1 MISDNNIEIGSVLG
15 GYKIEKEIG
24 RGGMGVVYKA
34 HEMTLNRKVA
44 LKVLSHRLC
53 ADTEF
58 VERFKREARVIAA
71 LNHPSIVQILSY
83 GEARGLYYFAMEY
96 ITGRD
101 LGVILKEKGRIP
113 LDEALSIVSQV
124 AGALADAGAKGVVH
138 RDLKPSNI
146 MVDDVGRVKVTDF
159 GVAHFEGT
167 ESRLTQTGLFLGTPE
182 YASPEQATGKELD
195 VRSDI
200 YALGAVLY
208 SMLSGRPP
216 ITGPSPLAVVAK
228 IATESVTPIHRIN
241 PELPKPVCALID
253 KMLARELS
261 DRFQTPQE
269 VMAAVDRCLSGLRGD
284 TPPVKGQTSQSAS
297 GGEPAAKRSRTAV
310 WGGILGVAL
319 AVVLVVWL
327 VEGSFFR
334 ERAAEREEKASPS
347 AIVPK
352 NDAAPSESR
361 DTATASSVS
370 PIAEKPVESPVGDQ
384 VIPGAAGSE
393 DRSAAAATPT
403 PQAER
408 SVPTTP
414 ETVNRPA
421 AAAAPEPP
429 GRETVARIP
438 AAVQSPPAPKAPVQK
453 KAPPALPKVP
463 TVLLAVSGDEDMAM
477 QVQPHLESV
486 LQGSGL
492 PVTAAAEIPVLSR
505 QMHIGDTPI
514 SWRSI
519 KQLVPPGEA
528 QILVLVKV
536 RQTGSMD
543 LQYYGRRQEM
553 ITASFSAS
561 AVDMET
567 GVSVATPAAASIQY
581 TSLNM
586 AEKFQTAVTSAAS
599 DMGPAIKQ
607 YWRNKLQ

>member
-1 MISDNNIEIGSVLG
+1 MISDNNIEIGSVLS

-53 ADTEF
+53 TDTEF
-58 VERFKREARVIAA
+58 VERFKREARIIAA
-71 LNHPSIVQILSY
+71 LNHPCIVQILSY
-83 GEARGLYYFAMEY
+83 GEAHGLYYFAMEY

-101 LGVILKEKGRIP
+101 LGIILKEKGRIP

-167 ESRLTQTGLFLGTPE
+167 ENRLTQTGLFLGTPE

-216 ITGPSPLAVVAK
+216 MTGPSPLAVVAK
-228 IATESVTPIHRIN
+228 IATESVTPIRQIN
-241 PELPKPVCALID
+241 PELPKPVCDLID

-269 VMAAVDRCLSGLRGD
+269 VMAAVDRCMRGLKGD
-284 TPPVKGQTSQSAS
+284 SPPVKGQTSQSVAGS
-297 GGEPAAKRSRTAV
+297 GSPPKRSRTAV
-310 WGGILGVAL
+310 LGGILGVAL

-334 ERAAEREEKASPS
+334 ERPQVKEEKS
-347 AIVPK
+347 
-352 NDAAPSESR
+352 
-361 DTATASSVS
+361 ASSSSTEGAKNPAQV
-370 PIAEKPVESPVGDQ
+370 PIGATSAPAFQAE
-384 VIPGAAGSE
+384 
-393 DRSAAAATPT
+393 RSAAAM
-403 PQAER
+403 
-408 SVPTTP
+408 P
-414 ETVNRPA
+414 ETGNSPA
-421 AAAAPEPP
+421 
-429 GRETVARIP
+429 RETLPEIPSRDAVAGIP
-438 AAVQSPPAPKAPVQK
+438 VAVQHPPAQKAPVPQK
-453 KAPPALPKVP
+453 VVPALPKVP
-463 TVLLAVSGDEDMAM
+463 TVLIAVSGDEDMAM
-477 QVQPHLESV
+477 QIQPSLESII
-486 LQGSGL
+486 QRSGL
-492 PVTAAAEIPVLSR
+492 PVMAAGDFPALSR
-505 QMHIGDTPI
+505 EMHIGGTPT
-514 SWRSI
+514 WRGI
-519 KQLVPPGEA
+519 KQLIRPGEA

-536 RQTGSMD
+536 RQTGSTN

-561 AVDMET
+561 AVDMDT
-567 GVSVATPAAASIQY
+567 GVSVTTPATASIQY

-586 AEKFQTAVTSAAS
+586 AEKFQTAVTSTAS
-599 DMGPAIKQ
+599 GMGPAIQQ
-607 YWRNKLQ
+607 YWRNKIP

>member
-1 MISDNNIEIGSVLG
+1 MISDNNIEIGSVLS

-53 ADTEF
+53 TDTEF
-58 VERFKREARVIAA
+58 VERFKREARIIAA
-71 LNHPSIVQILSY
+71 LNHPCIVQILSY
-83 GEARGLYYFAMEY
+83 GEAYGLYYFAMEFV
-96 ITGRD
+96 TGRD
-101 LGVILKEKGRIP
+101 LGLILKEKGRIP

-182 YASPEQATGKELD
+182 YASPEQATGKTLD

-216 ITGPSPLAVVAK
+216 MTGPSPLAVVAK
-228 IATESVTPIHRIN
+228 IATESVTPIRQIN

-269 VMAAVDRCLSGLRGD
+269 VMTAVDRCMRHLKGD
-284 TPPVKGQTSQSAS
+284 SPPVKGVTSQTIA
-297 GGEPAAKRSRTAV
+297 GIAPAAKRSRTAV
-310 WGGILGVAL
+310 WGAILGVAL

-334 ERAAEREEKASPS
+334 ERPRIKEEMPVPAAVGEKKDAGPSNSP
-347 AIVPK
+347 V
-352 NDAAPSESR
+352 
-361 DTATASSVS
+361 
-370 PIAEKPVESPVGDQ
+370 AEKPVESLPKDQTTIPV
-384 VIPGAAGSE
+384 P
-393 DRSAAAATPT
+393 ATPAPVT
-403 PQAER
+403 PTEQSA
-408 SVPTTP
+408 SVMP

-421 AAAAPEPP
+421 QEPVPEVPS
-429 GRETVARIP
+429 RDAVARIP
-438 AAVQSPPAPKAPVQK
+438 VTVEHPPAQKAPVQK
-453 KAPPALPKVP
+453 KALPAIPKVP
-463 TVLLAVSGDEDMAM
+463 TVLLAISGDEDMAE
-477 QVQPHLESV
+477 QIQPYLESV

-505 QMHIGDTPI
+505 QMHSGGTPI

-519 KQLVPPGEA
+519 KQLIPPGEA

-543 LQYYGRRQEM
+543 LHYYGRSQEM
-553 ITASFSAS
+553 ITASFTAS
-561 AVDMET
+561 AVDMEN
-567 GVSVATPAAASIQY
+567 GVSVTTPATASIQY

-599 DMGPAIKQ
+599 DMGPSIKQ
-607 YWRNKLQ
+607 YWRTKIQ